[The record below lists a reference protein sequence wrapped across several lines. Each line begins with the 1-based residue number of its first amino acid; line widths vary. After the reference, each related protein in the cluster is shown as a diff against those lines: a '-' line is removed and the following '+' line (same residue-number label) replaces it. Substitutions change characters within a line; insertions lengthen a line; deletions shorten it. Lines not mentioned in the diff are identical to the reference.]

1 MLSEY
6 QKLYNKK
13 PNTWLRFIDD
23 IFFVWSGDEKSL
35 KHFLTFCNN
44 FSNEYNLKSS
54 IKFTYTYSEKE
65 VNFLDTKVEIE
76 DNGSLSTNLYCK
88 PSSAHQYLNK
98 QSSHPPHTIKS
109 IPKSQFIRIRRI
121 CSFIDDY
128 NENLKS

>member
-1 MLSEY
+1 MAVSYANSSMNWFENNMLSEY

-44 FSNEYNLKSS
+44 FSNEYKLKSS

-65 VNFLDTKVEIE
+65 VNFI
-76 DNGSLSTNLYCK
+76 
-88 PSSAHQYLNK
+88 
-98 QSSHPPHTIKS
+98 
-109 IPKSQFIRIRRI
+109 IRI
-121 CSFIDDY
+121 CM
-128 NENLKS
+128 